1 MPMKS
6 ATFSRL
12 SSSVALTA
20 FAVATL
26 ATTAATL
33 KDVRGGVLVS
43 TANGLRSATSGMT
56 VSPGTRIL
64 TTASGSVSVNV
75 GPGCDLTLTGNQR
88 YTVAAFS
95 TCQNARAAVEGVS
108 AQLATSA
115 QVLPAVQSSPS
126 RRTSTVTLA
135 ASTLF
140 PHDAANAAQMLDSG
154 RAEIDRV
161 LKRANEECK
170 GIDRIV
176 IEGHADITNSTR
188 DPAYNDRLSLAR
200 AVAVRDYVAGKVS
213 KDIKLEAIGFGHKV
227 PVKTSCVYPRGSR
240 LTPGGLQQGNA
251 SAAAMAELYDCLQ
264 PNRRV
269 VVRFEGD
276 GLVCGVPPVAQQ
288 QPTPPIPAP
297 APAPAPSPAPAPAAV
312 AAPSAP
318 PPPPPVATTPV
329 APPPPPTPPVAVV
342 PPPTVNP
349 AAMLLGGA
357 GVVGLGYYLYDRDR
371 RNTSPN

>member
-1 MPMKS
+1 M
-6 ATFSRL
+6 R
-12 SSSVALTA
+12 
-20 FAVATL
+20 AVAGL
-26 ATTAATL
+26 AVTGVILASLSLSAATL
-33 KDVRGGVLVS
+33 KDVKGGVLVS
-43 TANGLRSATSGMT
+43 TANGLRSATSGTT
-56 VSPGTRIL
+56 VTPGTRIL
-64 TTASGSVSVNV
+64 TTASGAVVVNV
-75 GPGCDLTLTGNQR
+75 GPGCDVALTGNQR

-95 TCQNARAAVEGVS
+95 NCQSARAAVEGVS
-108 AQLATSA
+108 AQLATTA
-115 QVLPAVQSSPS
+115 QVLPAVQPSPT
-126 RRTSTVTLA
+126 RRTSAVTLA
-135 ASTLF
+135 ASALF
-140 PHDAANAAQMLDSG
+140 PHDTANAAQMMDSG

-200 AVAVRDYVAGKVS
+200 AVAVRDYVVGKVS

-227 PVKTSCVYPRGSR
+227 PVKTTCVYPRGSR
-240 LTPGGLQQGNA
+240 LTPGGLQQGTA
-251 SAAAMAELYDCLQ
+251 SAAAMRELYDCLQ

-288 QPTPPIPAP
+288 QPAPPPPASAP
-297 APAPAPSPAPAPAAV
+297 APAPVAAPPAPPPAPPVAAV
-312 AAPSAP
+312 A
-318 PPPPPVATTPV
+318 PPPPVA
-329 APPPPPTPPVAVV
+329 PPPVTPPVAV
-342 PPPTVNP
+342 PPAVNP
-349 AAMLLGGA
+349 AAMLLGGV

>member
-1 MPMKS
+1 MHPNITPMTS
-6 ATFSRL
+6 ARFTRICSGIAAAIFATA
-12 SSSVALTA
+12 ALA
-20 FAVATL
+20 A
-26 ATTAATL
+26 TAATL

-56 VSPGTRIL
+56 VAPGTRIL
-64 TTASGSVSVNV
+64 TTASGAVVVNV
-75 GPGCDLTLTGNQR
+75 GPGCDVALSGNQR

-95 TCQNARAAVEGVS
+95 NCQSARAAIEGVS
-108 AQLATSA
+108 AQLATTA
-115 QVLPAVQSSPS
+115 QVLPAVQPSPT

-135 ASTLF
+135 ASALF
-140 PHDAANAAQMLDSG
+140 PHDASNAAQMLDSG

-161 LKRANEECK
+161 LKRASEECK

-200 AVAVRDYVAGKVS
+200 AVAVRDYVVGKVS

-240 LTPGGLQQGNA
+240 LTPGGLQQGTA
-251 SAAAMAELYDCLQ
+251 SAAAMRELYDCLQ

-288 QPTPPIPAP
+288 QPAPPPPPPAP
-297 APAPAPSPAPAPAAV
+297 APAPVAAPPAPPPAPPVAAV
-312 AAPSAP
+312 A
-318 PPPPPVATTPV
+318 PPPVAPAPV
-329 APPPPPTPPVAVV
+329 APPVAV
-342 PPPTVNP
+342 PPTVNP
-349 AAMLLGGA
+349 AAMLLGGV

>member
-1 MPMKS
+1 MKS
-6 ATFSRL
+6 VRLTHFPAAIATAVL
-12 SSSVALTA
+12 
-20 FAVATL
+20 AVATF
-26 ATTAATL
+26 AATAATL

-43 TANGLRSATSGMT
+43 TANGLRSASNGMN
-56 VSPGTRIL
+56 VPPGTRIL

-75 GPGCDLTLTGNQR
+75 GPGCDVTLAGNQR

-95 TCQNARAAVEGVS
+95 NCQSARAAVEGVS
-108 AQLATSA
+108 AQLATNA
-115 QVLPAVQSSPS
+115 QVLPAVQPSPA

-135 ASTLF
+135 ASALF

-240 LTPGGLQQGNA
+240 LTPGGLQQAGA

-288 QPTPPIPAP
+288 QPAPPPPAP
-297 APAPAPSPAPAPAAV
+297 APAPAPVAPP
-312 AAPSAP
+312 AP
-318 PPPPPVATTPV
+318 PPAPPVATAPV

-349 AAMLLGGA
+349 AAMLLGGV